1 MYYPDIYSGKPEYL
15 GLFKQL
21 SKDLVDILESAGVL
35 FDSRKETIKYLLN
48 K

>member
-1 MYYPDIYSGKPEYL
+1 MYYPDIYSGKSEYL

-21 SKDLVDILESAGVL
+21 PKDLVDIPLIHL
-35 FDSRKETIKYLLN
+35 CIILIKETIKYLLS